1 MPKIFRNGRH
11 LEHPGR
17 KHTSLDRTSVKE
29 ARRLRDYLLCAI
41 PTMAALEQLEQPTQ
55 EQDPPGT
62 RMVVPAP
69 SREDI
74 RWLPALLCSTNELVT
89 SFMLQSPFVF

>member
-1 MPKIFRNGRH
+1 VPKIFRNGRN

-17 KHTSLDRTSVKE
+17 KHTSLDRASVKK
-29 ARRLRDYLLCAI
+29 ARRLRDYLLCAV
-41 PTMAALEQLEQPTQ
+41 MAALEQLEQPTQ

-62 RMVVPAP
+62 RIVVPAP